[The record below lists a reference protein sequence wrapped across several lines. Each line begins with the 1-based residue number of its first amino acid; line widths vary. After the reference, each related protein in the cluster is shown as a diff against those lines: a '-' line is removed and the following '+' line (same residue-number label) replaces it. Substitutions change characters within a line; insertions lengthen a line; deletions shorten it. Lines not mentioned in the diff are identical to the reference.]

1 MKLRNIATA
10 LLLSI
15 MLTATAAAPKYIFFF
30 IGDGMGNGPVMA
42 AQTYLR
48 QNGDNNRLNML
59 SLPVASQAMT
69 YSASTPVT
77 DSAAAG
83 TALAT
88 GYKTNNGMLGVTPD
102 TIAVTSIA
110 TRLHDAG
117 YGVGLI
123 TTVAPDDATP
133 GAFYAHVASRKQF
146 TDINR
151 QLAESGFEFF
161 AGSGLRGL
169 VDKKGNPT
177 GAKEYITSKGYDI
190 IYGLDNLDKS
200 SSSRI
205 ILLDTNPFNID
216 NVGYTIDAREGML
229 TLPQMT
235 QAAINHLSTT
245 NPDAFFMM
253 VEGGNIDHS
262 LHSND
267 AATAIIETLEFD
279 KTLTYA
285 LDFYRQHP
293 DETLIIV
300 TADHNTGGISIG
312 DNTTRY
318 NAYSQ
323 LLSHSRISKDALS
336 DLCEQLLRDNAL
348 TSWDDARQLLSD
360 KLGLFT
366 EVELSAEQEQ
376 QLQEIFQR
384 VFIDKKRNDQTTLY
398 SRINEFAAVAV
409 DMLNQQAG
417 FGWTTLAHTGDTVPV
432 FAIGVGAEL
441 FGSWNDNI
449 DIPAKI
455 LRIAELE
462 K

>member
-1 MKLRNIATA
+1 
-10 LLLSI
+10 
-15 MLTATAAAPKYIFFF
+15 
-30 IGDGMGNGPVMA
+30 
-42 AQTYLR
+42 
-48 QNGDNNRLNML
+48 
-59 SLPVASQAMT
+59 
-69 YSASTPVT
+69 
-77 DSAAAG
+77 
-83 TALAT
+83 
-88 GYKTNNGMLGVTPD
+88 
-102 TIAVTSIA
+102 
-110 TRLHDAG
+110 
-117 YGVGLI
+117 
-123 TTVAPDDATP
+123 
-133 GAFYAHVASRKQF
+133 
-146 TDINR
+146 
-151 QLAESGFEFF
+151 
-161 AGSGLRGL
+161 
-169 VDKKGNPT
+169 
-177 GAKEYITSKGYDI
+177 
-190 IYGLDNLDKS
+190 
-200 SSSRI
+200 
-205 ILLDTNPFNID
+205 
-216 NVGYTIDAREGML
+216 
-229 TLPQMT
+229 
-235 QAAINHLSTT
+235 
-245 NPDAFFMM
+245 MM

-376 QLQEIFQR
+376 QLHEIFQR